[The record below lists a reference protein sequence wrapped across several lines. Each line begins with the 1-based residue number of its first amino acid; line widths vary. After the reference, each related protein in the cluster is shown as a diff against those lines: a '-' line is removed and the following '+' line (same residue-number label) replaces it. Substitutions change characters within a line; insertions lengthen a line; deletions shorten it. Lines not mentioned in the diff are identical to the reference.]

1 MTAPDVPHLSPHLL
15 GLYIDEA
22 VGRATAI
29 VAALTARP
37 DPADGDIAWAAE
49 AAHSLKGLTMQ
60 AGDTVLAEEVHAIE
74 TDLESLRHGAEP
86 TVAAAIVARVRAV
99 EQALV
104 ARGGPGVQR
113 DIDLQEVADAAGAE
127 VLRVASHRGV
137 HVSVDLV
144 LPPGVRLPRR
154 VGGVL
159 VDVLGHL
166 ARNAVVHGAPDG
178 GAVRMTFATDADG
191 LTIVVSDRGDSDR
204 KTNVTRRPD
213 LSSGRGVGLR
223 AAHGRLAALGGE
235 LSVASGA
242 WGGTSVTVRIPL

>member
-1 MTAPDVPHLSPHLL
+1 MSDLSPHLL

-22 VGRATAI
+22 VGRAKAI

-60 AGDTVLAEEVHAIE
+60 AGDTPLAEEVHAIE
-74 TDLESLRHGAEP
+74 TDLEALRHGADP
-86 TVAAAIVARVRAV
+86 TVAAGIVARVHAV
-99 EQALV
+99 EAALV
-104 ARGGPGVQR
+104 ARGGPGVVQ
-113 DIDLQEVADAAGAE
+113 DIDVQEVADAARAE
-127 VLRVASHRGV
+127 ALRVASHRGV
-137 HVSVDLV
+137 HVSVDLIV
-144 LPPGVRLPRR
+144 PQGLRVPRR

-166 ARNAVVHGAPDG
+166 ARNAVVHGTPEG
-178 GAVRMTFATDADG
+178 GAVRLVFETDDDG
-191 LTIVVSDRGDSDR
+191 LTVVVSDRGDSDR
-204 KTNVTRRPD
+204 RTNVTRRPD